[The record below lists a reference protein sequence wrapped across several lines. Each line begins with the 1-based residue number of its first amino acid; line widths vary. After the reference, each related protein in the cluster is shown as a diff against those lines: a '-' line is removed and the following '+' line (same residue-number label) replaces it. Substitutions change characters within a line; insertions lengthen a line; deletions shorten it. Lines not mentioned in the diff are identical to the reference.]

1 MRPAEGRLRIELSR
15 LGAADCGPR
24 TANGPIVVLNRS
36 QSVRLREIRL
46 FESRPAWI
54 VMELPPEDE

>member
-1 MRPAEGRLRIELSR
+1 MRIELSR

-46 FESRPAWI
+46 FESRPEWI